1 MDGRKGKIRKGHG
14 SRILLPAVSSRQD
27 CELIELVSLSLRYS
41 LPFRLRI
48 FHVVS
53 QSFPIPSLCIRRSFY
68 SWRNR
73 WIDPSIRTL
82 PIFLLFFSFPFLFF
96 FIPRFTRAPKLSTSL
111 TTSGEANDIRLTRST
126 TVVTG
131 NPSVFTLHGGFLDRA
146 NAEGNRRHVNDVD
159 EQKFERS
166 QLECSPMREF
176 HRRSFRRV
184 LLLLPR
190 PRPPPSPPDLQISPD
205 R

>member
-1 MDGRKGKIRKGHG
+1 MSSLKVFL
-14 SRILLPAVSSRQD
+14 SRPCV
-27 CELIELVSLSLRYS
+27 
-41 LPFRLRI
+41 F
-48 FHVVS
+48 VVA
-53 QSFPIPSLCIRRSFY
+53 
-68 SWRNR
+68 
-73 WIDPSIRTL
+73 SIRGEIVGSIHRSEL
-82 PIFLLFFSFPFLFF
+82 CPFFFFSFPFFSFFF

-190 PRPPPSPPDLQISPD
+190 PRPPPPPPPDLQISPD

>member
-1 MDGRKGKIRKGHG
+1 MYTR
-14 SRILLPAVSSRQD
+14 SVQLL
-27 CELIELVSLSLRYS
+27 LVGWY
-41 LPFRLRI
+41 
-48 FHVVS
+48 
-53 QSFPIPSLCIRRSFY
+53 RSIH
-68 SWRNR
+68 R
-73 WIDPSIRTL
+73 SIQTL
-82 PIFLLFFSFPFLFF
+82 PIFSLFFFFF

-126 TVVTG
+126 TAVTG

-184 LLLLPR
+184 LLLPR
-190 PRPPPSPPDLQISPD
+190 PRPPPPPPSDLQISPG